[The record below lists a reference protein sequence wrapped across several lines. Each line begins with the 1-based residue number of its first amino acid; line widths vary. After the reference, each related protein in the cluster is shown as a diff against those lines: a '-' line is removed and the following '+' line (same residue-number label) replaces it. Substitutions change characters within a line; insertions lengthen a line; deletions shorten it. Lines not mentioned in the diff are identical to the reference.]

1 MSIQQWHTLV
11 RLEYY
16 KCNFP
21 SAVDDRLQRDI
32 FVIGLNDTFKQF
44 RSDLILRENLASL
57 TFEQVINKA
66 RDFEAGLKTESAIT
80 KQQLE
85 ESVHQLTP
93 SVSNKDTTDA
103 AHKVTP
109 NAIKSRPPRRPFRQR
124 GFPASQS
131 HASPTCLL
139 CGHTPHAARRDC
151 PAANDTCHGCSKRGH
166 WKQVCQ
172 ASAANTVYQADTGFQ
187 SSTAYVITH
196 DIAQVQSAPKGILV
210 DLDRSPTTLQQLA
223 ASDFKWTLDAHVTPY
238 TSQIYRKCLP
248 YKLNLPVF
256 VSLTTPNPS
265 SQLEVKPHCT
275 VLAKAKPMMYW
286 FKS

>member
-1 MSIQQWHTLV
+1 MGKDRPVFDASSEDRRRAFKFFIANFRDYCIMEDYINPAKAVDSDDYWIPAKRPKV
-11 RLEYY
+11 WRLFDELSLRPNGMYLPQ
-16 KCNFP
+16 P
-21 SAVDDRLQRDI
+21 STPKSPMKINNIRPNAVDDRLQRDI

-44 RSDLILRENLASL
+44 RSDLISRENLASL

-93 SVSNKDTTDA
+93 SVSNEDTTDA

-131 HASPTCLL
+131 HASPTCLW
-139 CGHTPHAARRDC
+139 CGRTPHAARRDC
-151 PAANDTCHGCSKRGH
+151 PAANDTCHGCGKRGH

-172 ASAANTVYQADTGFQ
+172 ASAANTVYQADTGFSQ
-187 SSTAYVITH
+187 ALLMSSPRHSTGSVCT
-196 DIAQVQSAPKGILV
+196 QG
-210 DLDRSPTTLQQLA
+210 
-223 ASDFKWTLDAHVTPY
+223 
-238 TSQIYRKCLP
+238 
-248 YKLNLPVF
+248 NL
-256 VSLTTPNPS
+256 
-265 SQLEVKPHCT
+265 C
-275 VLAKAKPMMYW
+275 
-286 FKS
+286 